1 MTRNVEIRF
10 SHEIESKLFLSGH
23 QAVTHNEDFRD
34 SKIRIQIVSK

>member
-34 SKIRIQIVSK
+34 SNAYTNGF